1 MGLPLSSNCLSG
13 LRADNLLAYLAA
25 LGTLR
30 SLTLHSPQLQPR
42 LAWCLDDGCW
52 RPAIQLPE
60 QLTEDDIASR
70 LFEHLQGKDQEPQ
83 FLMMLPDTE
92 IAPRDLT
99 IPGYVFSRVA
109 LAAAE
114 QATPDNRAWADFC
127 CAYGTEA
134 YSEEEAIQNT
144 SLRTM
149 SGAGHQ
155 HFLESIR
162 RLALRPVDDTQKRGS
177 LKNQMNRTEKEIGDG
192 TTKDQFR
199 RALFGPWDYSD
210 SGPAMRWDPRDDRR
224 YALRADDPSGSKVD
238 PIRTMRG
245 ANRLAVEAL
254 PLFSTFPAANGA
266 RTVGF
271 RRHDGSNVITCP
283 VWQDGLQLDTVRS
296 VLNHPS
302 LEHPLENRSDL
313 AVIRIREVFQSTRL
327 ITGRMVNFTPGKPI
341 CGGVWQ
347 QPTVERATPR

>member
-1 MGLPLSSNCLSG
+1 M
-13 LRADNLLAYLAA
+13 
-25 LGTLR
+25 
-30 SLTLHSPQLQPR
+30 
-42 LAWCLDDGCW
+42 
-52 RPAIQLPE
+52 
-60 QLTEDDIASR
+60 
-70 LFEHLQGKDQEPQ
+70 K
-83 FLMMLPDTE
+83 LPDTE
-92 IAPRDLT
+92 IAPKDLT
-99 IPGYVFSRVA
+99 IPGRVFRHVA

-177 LKNQMNRTEKEIGDG
+177 KKRQTNRTEKEIGDG
-192 TTKDQFR
+192 TTKAQFR
-199 RALFGPWDYSD
+199 RALFSPWDYSD

-254 PLFSTFPAANGA
+254 PLLPTFPAANGA

-271 RRHDGSNVITCP
+271 QRLDGSNVITCP
-283 VWQDGLQLDTVRS
+283 VWQDGLQLDIVRS
-296 VLNHPS
+296 ILNHPS
-302 LEHPLENRSDL
+302 LEQPLENRICL
-313 AVIRIREVFQSTRL
+313 AAMGIREVFQSTRL
-327 ITGRMVNFTPGKPI
+327 IISRMVNFTPGKPLW
-341 CGGVWQ
+341 GGAWQ
-347 QPTVERATPR
+347 QPHS